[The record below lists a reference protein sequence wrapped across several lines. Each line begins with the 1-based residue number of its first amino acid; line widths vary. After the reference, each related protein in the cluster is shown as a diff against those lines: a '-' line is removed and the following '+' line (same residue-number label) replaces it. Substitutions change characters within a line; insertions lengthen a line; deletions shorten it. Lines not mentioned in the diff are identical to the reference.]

1 MGTPLN
7 AVMLLWINLIM
18 DTLGAL
24 AMSTEAPDPRV
35 LLNPPRRK
43 DEPVLS
49 NNMIFYVLSEA
60 AWQLLVQF
68 YIMFHGYKLFGFT
81 ADNKKGINTLVFN
94 INILMQLVN
103 EFNGRH
109 LQWTWDLCY
118 GITGNKVQ
126 PHTHKAQTEKD
137 PCLAAVPHAP
147 PPPPPLSVCAVC
159 RADHGAHPVHHRRR
173 AVPAGAVR
181 LPVRGLHPPGP

>member
-49 NNMIFYVLSEA
+49 NNMIFYVVSEA
-60 AWQLLVQF
+60 CWQLLVQF

-81 ADNKKGINTLVFN
+81 SDNKKGINTLVFN
-94 INILMQLVN
+94 INILMQIVN

-118 GITGNKVQ
+118 GITGNRVRHETQ
-126 PHTHKAQTEKD
+126 THKYTWIVVYMYVYLD
-137 PCLAAVPHAP
+137 IYT
-147 PPPPPLSVCAVC
+147 
-159 RADHGAHPVHHRRR
+159 
-173 AVPAGAVR
+173 
-181 LPVRGLHPPGP
+181 